1 MWYAYFC
8 VVTTFENQRPW
19 TQMLSYP
26 HVCVWLLCF
35 LKIVE
40 SDDFIFLH
48 LCVSQLGK
56 LRKVG
61 SYARISF
68 HVCVG
73 HAWNLGIVDADDV
86 ISCPM
91 CLACL
96 KTKDGGCRWC
106 DSLTFICAYLSP
118 DPINLAPASSP
129 SISHTHPHD
138 APADNVKAE
147 LHFQKLH
154 FAFTGCGY
162 FDYLIGL
169 HLCVWIVR
177 KVGMVGS
184 DHATCLQLFASH
196 VRKPR
201 ILDSCDS
208 ISFYLFSLYL
218 FVGGS
223 GWVYSRPLYSFQETL
238 VLLLHTTPYIYSLLL
253 PGSARLD
260 PKWPFRCGRPESDEN
275 LHSLFCGFTFLTFH
289 IAGVLQ
295 WIIVVGAFS
304 FGSQCNADH
313 FRQ

>member
-1 MWYAYFC
+1 MFWNDFPVNFNCPIWSSNVFLLLLLCAGC
-8 VVTTFENQRPW
+8 GDRAWCLTFICAHPSPNPINLASFFIPTMPQPQHRTKKNVFSANEVPRVHKVRIGDSDHVICLLLCGDYVWKPR
-19 TQMLSYP
+19 TVDSDALAPSR
-26 HVCVWLLCF
+26 VCVWLLCF

-68 HVCVG
+68 HVYVG
-73 HAWNLGIVDADDV
+73 HAWNLGIVDADDA

-169 HLCVWIVR
+169 HLCVNCQESRNGRVW
-177 KVGMVGS
+177 
-184 DHATCLQLFASH
+184 
-196 VRKPR
+196 
-201 ILDSCDS
+201 SCHMLTVICFPCS
-208 ISFYLFSLYL
+208 K
-218 FVGGS
+218 
-223 GWVYSRPLYSFQETL
+223 
-238 VLLLHTTPYIYSLLL
+238 TTDTGFMWFDILL
-253 PGSARLD
+253 P
-260 PKWPFRCGRPESDEN
+260 
-275 LHSLFCGFTFLTFH
+275 
-289 IAGVLQ
+289 V
-295 WIIVVGAFS
+295 
-304 FGSQCNADH
+304 
-313 FRQ
+313 